1 MKHLLTALL
10 IIGNFSLLSAQES
23 TTSVDASFNTT
34 EPTVLVSTTTSF
46 AKSPVAKKAVAT
58 KKSYFRFGEKVVALA
73 KHATTSEQNF
83 VLVSLHNNE
92 YAAAEAAQKFVAEN
106 GGTFLELQNNNE
118 RNIEFTL
125 FDKQM
130 IVDPAHIFTPKGRW
144 NDLAANQKKDHVIS
158 QQIGELASFIINE
171 IPLQKAVV
179 SLHNNIA
186 GGHTI
191 EMYGKNGS
199 LAKNV
204 RAFYQ
209 NPEMNS
215 ADFFFTTDKDVFE
228 QLKDRKF
235 NVVLQNFQTKDDG
248 SLTVFCAKTRRSYIG
263 IETGNGHTEAQ
274 EKMLNA
280 VAEILK

>member
-10 IIGNFSLLSAQES
+10 IIGNFSLLSAQENNS
-23 TTSVDASFNTT
+23 AFASLNST

-46 AKSPVAKKAVAT
+46 AKAPLAKNAVAT
-58 KKSYFRFGEKVVALA
+58 KKSYFRFGEKVVSMA
-73 KHATTSEQNF
+73 KHATAIDQPF

-92 YAAAEAAQKFVAEN
+92 YAASEAAQKFVAEQ

-118 RNIEFTL
+118 RNIEFSL

-158 QQIGELASFIINE
+158 QQIGALASFIINE
-171 IPLQKAVV
+171 IPLQKAII

-191 EMYGKNGS
+191 DMYGKNGS

-204 RAFYQ
+204 RSVYQ

-215 ADFFFTTDKDVFE
+215 GDFFFTTDKDVFE
-228 QLKDRKF
+228 QLKDRKYS
-235 NVVLQNFQTKDDG
+235 VVLQNFQAKDDG
-248 SLTVFCAKTRRSYIG
+248 SLTVFCAKTRRTYIG
-263 IETGNGHTEAQ
+263 IETQNGHTEAQ

>member
-1 MKHLLTALL
+1 MKHLLTVLL

-23 TTSVDASFNTT
+23 TLSVFASQTST
-34 EPTVLVSTTTSF
+34 EPTVLVSTSTSF
-46 AKSPVAKKAVAT
+46 AKAPMTKKAVAT
-58 KKSYFRFGEKVVALA
+58 KKSYFRFGEKVVTLA
-73 KHATTSEQNF
+73 KHATPADQPF
-83 VLVSLHNNE
+83 VLISLHNNE
-92 YAAAEAAQKFVAEN
+92 YEAAETAQKFVAEQ

-118 RNIEFTL
+118 RNIEFSL

-130 IVDPAHIFTPKGRW
+130 IVDPNNIFTPKGRW

-171 IPLQKAVV
+171 LPLQKAIV
-179 SLHNNIA
+179 SLHNNIS
-186 GGHTI
+186 GGHII

-204 RAFYQ
+204 RSFYQ

-215 ADFFFTTDKDVFE
+215 ADFFFTTDKAVFE

-235 NVVLQNFQTKDDG
+235 NVVLQDFQAKDDG

-263 IETGNGHTEAQ
+263 IETQNGHTEMQ

-280 VAEILK
+280 IAEILK